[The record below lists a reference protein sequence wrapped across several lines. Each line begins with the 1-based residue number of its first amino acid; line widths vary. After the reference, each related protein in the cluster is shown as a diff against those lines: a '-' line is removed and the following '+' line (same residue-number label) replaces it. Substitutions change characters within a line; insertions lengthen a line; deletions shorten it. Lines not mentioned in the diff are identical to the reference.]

1 MSDRVSDQT
10 LLTPAPSL
18 HLVTLTRV
26 GDQLES
32 DRIELHAGQRLGP
45 FELRHL
51 LGAGGMGQVYLADQL
66 HPVQRQVALKFSQLR
81 LGDGE
86 ASVRFDIERQALAR
100 MSHPAIAHVYET
112 GTTADGFPY
121 LAMEYVP
128 GEPID
133 DYCRRCQLDL
143 GSRLQLFIR
152 VALGVQHAHQKRI
165 LHLDL
170 KPANVLVATVDGVA
184 QPKII
189 DFGLASS
196 SVRLPGQRSGMAMAG
211 TPGYMSP
218 EQAGVAQDGESVD
231 VDTRS
236 DIYALGV
243 ILYQLI
249 ADTPPF
255 AIGQFSDL
263 SSAELRQALIGFEP
277 VAVSQRLLELGERAR
292 ARRVQGDLDAVVACA
307 MHPQRNQ
314 RYESVSDL
322 IDDLRSWLENRP
334 VRARAP
340 SSRHRLGLYIR
351 RNRLSLG
358 VAAGLALSLIAGL
371 GAATYGLLQARAER
385 DQVAARQ
392 RDLEQVSEFQQSMLA
407 GLDPAVLGQSLR
419 SSLHQQL
426 AAALKSD
433 PAAEER
439 LKAFDQNLNL
449 ANPTEAARQ
458 LIDDDLLGRALGAID
473 TELGGQPK
481 VSAELRLA
489 IGKAYLSLG
498 SFDTALEVIDAAVD
512 SLRREL
518 GDSAAKTLQARL
530 SRSEVM
536 RALGRGREDLPA
548 LEQLISDARAQ
559 GSGATG
565 VMLSAELLRVE
576 VLGLEAGQLAQSV
589 QMARDLL
596 SRHEAYFGVDALE
609 TVQSLQVLAALLGRS
624 GDLEDASPLWQRSLD
639 QLQARFG
646 ESDPRTISAL
656 DALGSNLGMLGEYE
670 QALPIHLKTADWRRR
685 HLGNEHPL
693 TLQSMNGA
701 SVSLAKLGRLPEAI
715 ALARDVL
722 ALRTRTLG
730 ADHPLTLRS
739 MLNLGAF
746 LAMNG
751 DISEA
756 SRLTRECYERRR
768 RVLGPDNPDV
778 STAALNQVDFEI
790 IEGHAAEA
798 VKLASEAREQRIRL
812 FGADHPAV
820 LGAEE
825 GLARALTAAERY
837 ADALPLLEQQLA
849 ELRKPEAGN
858 AGRRSLTAW
867 YLARVYLGLERKAEA
882 QALIDHELDY
892 LRETPWGD
900 LNPPERLAQQQIREY
915 LSK

>member
-1 MSDRVSDQT
+1 MSDPLSDQT
-10 LLTPAPSL
+10 RLTPAPSL
-18 HLVTLTRV
+18 HLVTLSRV
-26 GDQLES
+26 GDHAES
-32 DRIELHAGQRLGP
+32 DRIVLHAGQRLGP
-45 FELRHL
+45 FELRQL
-51 LGAGGMGQVYLADQL
+51 LGAGGMGQVFLADQL

-81 LGDGE
+81 LGSGE

-100 MSHPAIAHVYET
+100 MSHPAIAQVFEA

-128 GEPID
+128 GEAID
-133 DYCRRCQLDL
+133 DYCRRCKL
-143 GSRLQLFIR
+143 GLRARLELFIR

-170 KPANVLVATVDGVA
+170 KPANVLVTTVDGVA

-218 EQAGVAQDGESVD
+218 EQAGVAQSGELVD

-255 AIGQFSDL
+255 AIGQFSGL
-263 SSAELRQALIGFEP
+263 SGADLRQALIGFEP
-277 VAVSQRLLELGERAR
+277 VAVSQRLLELGDKPR

-307 MHPQRNQ
+307 MHPQRNR
-314 RYESVSDL
+314 RYEAVSDL
-322 IDDLRSWLENRP
+322 IDDLRSWLDFRP
-334 VRARAP
+334 VRARPP
-340 SSRHRLGLYIR
+340 SGGHRLGLYIR

-358 VAAGLALSLIAGL
+358 VAAGLGLSLIAGL

-433 PAAEER
+433 PAAEDR
-439 LKAFDQNLNL
+439 LAAFDQDLNL

-473 TELGGQPK
+473 TELAGQPK

-498 SFDTALEVIDAAVD
+498 SFGTALEVIDDALD

-518 GDSAAKTLQARL
+518 GEQAAKTLQARL

-536 RALGRGREDLPA
+536 RALGRGRGDLPA
-548 LEQLISDARAQ
+548 LEQLIKDARGAN
-559 GSGATG
+559 ATG
-565 VMLSAELLRVE
+565 VMLSAERLRVE

-609 TVQSLQVLAALLGRS
+609 TIQSRQVLAALLGRND
-624 GDLEDASPLWQRSLD
+624 DLEDATPLWQQSLA

-646 ESDPRTISAL
+646 ESDPRTIAAL

-670 QALPIHLKTADWRRR
+670 QALPIHLKTADWRRL
-685 HLGNEHPL
+685 HLGSEHPL

-722 ALRTRTLG
+722 TMRTRTLG
-730 ADHPLTLRS
+730 PDHPLTLRS

-746 LAMNG
+746 LAMN
-751 DISEA
+751 DNIAEA
-756 SRLTRECYERRR
+756 SRFTRECYERRR

-798 VKLASEAREQRIRL
+798 VRLAEEAREQRVRL

-820 LGAEE
+820 LGADER
-825 GLARALTAAERY
+825 LARALTAAGRHAE
-837 ADALPLLEQQLA
+837 ALPLLEQQLSK
-849 ELRKPEAGN
+849 LRQPDAGN
-858 AGRRSLTAW
+858 AGKRALTAW
-867 YLARVYLGLERKAEA
+867 YLARVYLALGRNTEA
-882 QALIDHELDY
+882 QALIDTELDY
-892 LRETPWGD
+892 LRQTPYAK
-900 LNPPERLAQQQIREY
+900 LNPPERLAQLQIRE
-915 LSK
+915 